1 MLAMDPLSTPTS
13 PLPLSPDQTGQHI
26 STEHVPADL
35 EGSATGIDRKT
46 KKRIQNRVAQRTYR
60 TRIKQ
65 RLHDLQ
71 QEVHTLRQKEEEQQ
85 RDSRPYEAGV
95 NDSEGEGMRFYSPFI
110 RDFNAAPTH
119 GKERSN
125 MEAVR
130 QDGPDIKTTDSGPW
144 AGIPGQSNMWSSPA
158 EDSGYLYNS
167 GFHMPTRPRLE
178 LTAGATMQDL
188 SPPTLPINISTSINY
203 SPAYHREHQRDTLGF
218 SSGIE
223 GNLQQP
229 VVNQA
234 NNPFATTEE
243 GRVTNFQTFNSPRVS
258 PWGHKVELNA
268 TAEGSTSPI
277 AARHANIPQ
286 PILYPDGTTA
296 ESMMPT
302 PAQWPDNTFPNPQ
315 ATLEERFEYV
325 LSCAQRAG
333 FDSFDTLSYHYY
345 TRNFNPA
352 SALALDQRMSRNRR
366 VPELLAELRKQAASW
381 STWQRRGY
389 EDEMLKAA
397 EEICI
402 TEFNEFRK
410 WEEPESLNE
419 TALGDM
425 LPNLGAFLT
434 ALVASNP
441 HLSQRQI
448 SETNPKT
455 EEETMD
461 PIVAL
466 PKIERPG
473 PAEIGYVYS
482 SCLAILSS
490 EFESGW

>member
-1 MLAMDPLSTPTS
+1 MLAMDTLSTSTS
-13 PLPLSPDQTGQHI
+13 PLPISPDHTGQHTN
-26 STEHVPADL
+26 TEHLPADL
-35 EGSATGIDRKT
+35 DGPPAGIDRKT

-85 RDSRPYEAGV
+85 RDSLPCETGV
-95 NDSEGEGMRFYSPFI
+95 SDSDEGMRFYGPFI
-110 RDFNAAPTH
+110 RDFNTTPTH

-125 MEAVR
+125 LEVTR

-144 AGIPGQSNMWSSPA
+144 AGIPGQSNMWTSSV
-158 EDSGYLYNS
+158 EESGFLYNNT
-167 GFHMPTRPRLE
+167 FHMPTRPRLE
-178 LTAGATMQDL
+178 LTGGATTQDL

-203 SPAYHREHQRDTLGF
+203 SPTYHREHQRDALEF

-229 VVNQA
+229 VTNRT
-234 NNPFATTEE
+234 NNPYVPVEE
-243 GRVTNFQTFNSPRVS
+243 GRVTNFQGFGGSPRVS
-258 PWGHKVELNA
+258 PWGHKVELNTTTDA
-268 TAEGSTSPI
+268 STPPI
-277 AARHANIPQ
+277 AARHTNIPQ
-286 PILYPDGTTA
+286 PILYQDGTTA
-296 ESMMPT
+296 EPMMPT
-302 PAQWPDNTFPNPQ
+302 LTQWPENTFPNPQ
-315 ATLEERFEYV
+315 ATLEEKFEYV
-325 LSCAQRAG
+325 LSCAQRVG

-366 VPELLAELRKQAASW
+366 VPELLAELRRQAATW

-389 EDEMLKAA
+389 EDEMLRAA
-397 EEICI
+397 QEICI
-402 TEFNEFRK
+402 MEFNEFRK

-425 LPNLGAFLT
+425 LPNLGSFLT

-448 SETNPKT
+448 SETVFISMRHLCGLDGT
-455 EEETMD
+455 QSQSVT
-461 PIVAL
+461 
-466 PKIERPG
+466 
-473 PAEIGYVYS
+473 S
-482 SCLAILSS
+482 SRQSPR
-490 EFESGW
+490 